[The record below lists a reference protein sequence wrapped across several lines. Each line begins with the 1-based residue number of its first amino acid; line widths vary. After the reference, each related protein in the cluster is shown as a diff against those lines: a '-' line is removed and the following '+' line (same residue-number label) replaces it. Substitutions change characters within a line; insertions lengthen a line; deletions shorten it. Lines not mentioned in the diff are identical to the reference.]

1 MEETRLKELLEK
13 FSNVSILVLG
23 DFFLDYYLILKR
35 SLSETSLETGLEAYQ
50 AVDQYKNPGAAGTV
64 TNNLRAMNVN
74 VFALGITGDDGNGY
88 ELRNRLKQ
96 LGVHMEGILK
106 FPSIFTPTYFKP
118 MMQEENGEEHE
129 LNRIDVK
136 NRKPTSP
143 EIEQAIIQKLQMI
156 LPKVNGVLIVD
167 QVQEDNCGVITDTV
181 RKEIAQLAKNN
192 PEKIFVVDSRTR
204 GGKFENVIVKNNHH
218 EILNAANLPEH
229 ADKDAQLREAMQI
242 IYDKTNQPVIATQ
255 SEKGIAIFQNPES
268 GIISVPAIPVTG
280 PIDIVGAGDSVTASM
295 GAALCAGANWEEAA
309 IVGTL
314 ASSIVIQ
321 QLGTTGT
328 ASSKQILTRF
338 QDMKGKD
345 KLFTAS

>member
-1 MEETRLKELLEK
+1 MEETRLKELLDN
-13 FSNVSILVLG
+13 FSNISILVFG
-23 DFFLDYYLILKR
+23 DFFLDYYIILQR
-35 SLSETSLETGLEAYQ
+35 ALSEVSLETGLEAYQ

-64 TNNLRAMNVN
+64 TNNLRAMRVN

-88 ELRNRLKQ
+88 ELRKRLKQ
-96 LGVHMEGILK
+96 LGVNMEGMLK

-118 MMQEENGEEHE
+118 MMQEEDGEEHE

-136 NRKPTSP
+136 NRKPTSS
-143 EIEQAIIQKLQMI
+143 EIEQEIIQKLRML

-167 QVQEDNCGVITDTV
+167 QVQENNCGVITDNV
-181 RKEIAQLAKNN
+181 RAEIAQLAKNS
-192 PEKIFVVDSRTR
+192 PEKVFIVDSRTR
-204 GGKFENVIVKNNHH
+204 GGKFENVIIKNNHH

-229 ADKDAQLREAMQI
+229 TDKEAQLRKAMQI
-242 IYDKTNQPVIATQ
+242 IHNKTNQPVIATQ
-255 SEKGIAIFQNPES
+255 GEKGIAIYQNPEKE
-268 GIISVPAIPVTG
+268 IISVPAIPVTG

-309 IVGTL
+309 IIGTL

-328 ASSKQILTRF
+328 ASREQILTRF
-338 QDMKGKD
+338 QSIKG
-345 KLFTAS
+345 SG